1 MKGVVALLVLSN
13 FFTAGCASAMDARQA
28 LRDHST
34 FCNQFII
41 HDPNPRGILDQM
53 RHCCALSQ
61 NIRDCRMYDWGL
73 IERW

>member
-1 MKGVVALLVLSN
+1 MKGVIALLVLSN
-13 FFTAGCASAMDARQA
+13 LITASSASAMDARQA

-53 RHCCALSQ
+53 PHCCALSQ
-61 NIRDCRMYDWGL
+61 NIRFCRMYDWGASD
-73 IERW
+73 RW

>member
-1 MKGVVALLVLSN
+1 MKGIVALLVLSN
-13 FFTAGCASAMDARQA
+13 LFAAGSASAIDARQT
-28 LRDHST
+28 LRDHLT